1 MSLLVKVNQS
11 DNVAIAV
18 QPLTAGTEIEGL
30 HINQDIP
37 QAHKVALADIPKGSP
52 VIRYGVILGYA
63 MNPIRRGDWINEF
76 MLELPTPP
84 SVDDMEYGKNIV
96 TELPD
101 PPVTTFEGYV
111 NSDGGYA
118 GTRNILGI
126 STTVQCVTGVL
137 NVAVKRMKEELLPKY
152 PNVDDIVPINHA
164 YGCGVAINAPE
175 ASDIIRALEREL
187 KKAGAKIHLHTAVQE
202 IVKKPVTDS
211 VNTLESEAALTES
224 GYDAGK
230 SRKGKKLSDIPQEK
244 ITGVILTDGTFME
257 GDAVIVATG
266 GFSYQS
272 TGSTGDGYRF
282 ARELGL
288 KVTDIA
294 PSLVPLKTKED
305 YVPKLQGL
313 SLKNTGLTIKN
324 GKKVLYEDFGEM
336 MFTHFGVTG
345 PMILS
350 ASAHIGAKLA
360 KAPNGELSAYLDLKP
375 ALTREQ
381 LDARILR
388 EFEAGPN
395 KQFKNVIG
403 VLFPSSLTP
412 VMLEL
417 GGIPAEKKIH
427 DISREERQH
436 FIDLIKAFPFTITGM
451 GEFKEAIIT
460 RGGVSVKEIN
470 PGTMEVKKISGLY
483 FAGEVLDLD
492 AVTGGY
498 NLQIAWSTAYLAAQ
512 AIRYCSLRSQ

>member
-1 MSLLVKVNQS
+1 MSKVLIIGGGAAGMMAGVFAARNHHEVHILEKNEKLGKKVFITGKGRCNVTNACDTEELFPAMMSNPKFLYSSFYSFTPQDVMEFFEEAGVPLKVERGNRVFPQS
-11 DNVAIAV
+11 D
-18 QPLTAGTEIEGL
+18 
-30 HINQDIP
+30 H
-37 QAHKVALADIPKGSP
+37 S
-52 VIRYGVILGYA
+52 
-63 MNPIRRGDWINEF
+63 
-76 MLELPTPP
+76 
-84 SVDDMEYGKNIV
+84 
-96 TELPD
+96 
-101 PPVTTFEGYV
+101 
-111 NSDGGYA
+111 
-118 GTRNILGI
+118 
-126 STTVQCVTGVL
+126 
-137 NVAVKRMKEELLPKY
+137 
-152 PNVDDIVPINHA
+152 
-164 YGCGVAINAPE
+164 
-175 ASDIIRALEREL
+175 SDIIRALEREL
-187 KKAGAKIHLHTAVQE
+187 KKAGAKIHFHTAVKE
-202 IVKKPVTDS
+202 IVKESETDS
-211 VNTLESEAALTES
+211 V
-224 GYDAGK
+224 
-230 SRKGKKLSDIPQEK
+230 
-244 ITGVILTDGTFME
+244 TGVILTDGTFME

-305 YVPKLQGL
+305 YIPKLQGL

-470 PGTMEVKKISGLY
+470 PGTMESKKISGLY

-512 AIRYCSLRSQ
+512 TI

>member
-1 MSLLVKVNQS
+1 MSKVLIIGGGAAGMMAGVFAARNHHEVHILEKNEKLGKKVFITGKGRCNVANACDTEELFPAVMSNPKFLYSGFYSFGPQDVMNFFEEAGVPLKVERGNRVFPQS
-11 DNVAIAV
+11 D
-18 QPLTAGTEIEGL
+18 
-30 HINQDIP
+30 H
-37 QAHKVALADIPKGSP
+37 S
-52 VIRYGVILGYA
+52 
-63 MNPIRRGDWINEF
+63 
-76 MLELPTPP
+76 
-84 SVDDMEYGKNIV
+84 
-96 TELPD
+96 
-101 PPVTTFEGYV
+101 
-111 NSDGGYA
+111 
-118 GTRNILGI
+118 
-126 STTVQCVTGVL
+126 
-137 NVAVKRMKEELLPKY
+137 
-152 PNVDDIVPINHA
+152 
-164 YGCGVAINAPE
+164 
-175 ASDIIRALEREL
+175 SDIIRALEREL
-187 KKAGAKIHLHTAVQE
+187 KKAGAKVHLHTAVKE
-202 IVKKPVTDS
+202 VVKEQITDPE
-211 VNTLESEAALTES
+211 TGTE
-224 GYDAGK
+224 K
-230 SRKGKKLSDIPQEK
+230 EK

-282 ARELGL
+282 AKELGL
-288 KVTDIA
+288 KVTDIS

-305 YVPKLQGL
+305 YIPKLQGL
-313 SLKNTGLTIKN
+313 SLKNTGLIIKN

-388 EFEAGPN
+388 EFETGQN

-417 GGIPAEKKIH
+417 GGIPADKKIH

-460 RGGVSVKEIN
+460 KGGVSVKEIN
-470 PGTMEVKKISGLY
+470 PGTMESKKISGLY

-512 AIRYCSLRSQ
+512 AIQ

>member
-1 MSLLVKVNQS
+1 MSKVLIIGGGAAGMMAGVFAARNHHEVHILEKNEKLGKKVFITGKGRCNVANACDTEELFPAVMSNPKFLYSGFYSFGPQDVMNFFEEAGVPLKVERGNRVFPQS
-11 DNVAIAV
+11 D
-18 QPLTAGTEIEGL
+18 
-30 HINQDIP
+30 H
-37 QAHKVALADIPKGSP
+37 S
-52 VIRYGVILGYA
+52 
-63 MNPIRRGDWINEF
+63 
-76 MLELPTPP
+76 
-84 SVDDMEYGKNIV
+84 
-96 TELPD
+96 
-101 PPVTTFEGYV
+101 
-111 NSDGGYA
+111 
-118 GTRNILGI
+118 
-126 STTVQCVTGVL
+126 
-137 NVAVKRMKEELLPKY
+137 
-152 PNVDDIVPINHA
+152 
-164 YGCGVAINAPE
+164 
-175 ASDIIRALEREL
+175 SDIIRALEREL
-187 KKAGAKIHLHTAVQE
+187 KKAGAKVHLHTTVKE
-202 IVKKPVTDS
+202 IVKKP
-211 VNTLESEAALTES
+211 EA
-224 GYDAGK
+224 
-230 SRKGKKLSDIPQEK
+230 EK
-244 ITGVILTDGTFME
+244 VTGVILEDGTFME

-288 KVTDIA
+288 KVTDIS

-305 YVPKLQGL
+305 YIPKLQGL

-336 MFTHFGVTG
+336 IFTHFGVTG

-360 KAPNGELSAYLDLKP
+360 KAENGELCAYLDLKP
-375 ALTREQ
+375 ALTKEQ

-388 EFEAGPN
+388 EFETGQN

-436 FIDLIKAFPFTITGM
+436 FVDLVKAFPFTITGM

-460 RGGVSVKEIN
+460 KGGVSVKEIN
-470 PGTMEVKKISGLY
+470 PGTMESKKISGLY

-512 AIRYCSLRSQ
+512 AIQ

>member
-1 MSLLVKVNQS
+1 MRKQAPLRYYKKDIIPTRQELFRSGAVRRVWINAKKHRKEHSMSKVLIIGGGAAGMMAGVFAARNHHEVHILEKNEKLGKKVFITGKGRCNVANACDTEELFPAVMSNPKFLYSGFYSFGPQDVMNFFEEAGVPLKVERGNRVFPQS
-11 DNVAIAV
+11 D
-18 QPLTAGTEIEGL
+18 
-30 HINQDIP
+30 H
-37 QAHKVALADIPKGSP
+37 S
-52 VIRYGVILGYA
+52 
-63 MNPIRRGDWINEF
+63 
-76 MLELPTPP
+76 
-84 SVDDMEYGKNIV
+84 
-96 TELPD
+96 
-101 PPVTTFEGYV
+101 
-111 NSDGGYA
+111 
-118 GTRNILGI
+118 
-126 STTVQCVTGVL
+126 
-137 NVAVKRMKEELLPKY
+137 
-152 PNVDDIVPINHA
+152 
-164 YGCGVAINAPE
+164 
-175 ASDIIRALEREL
+175 SDIIRALEREL
-187 KKAGAKIHLHTAVQE
+187 KKAGAKVHLHTTVKE
-202 IVKKPVTDS
+202 IVKKP
-211 VNTLESEAALTES
+211 EA
-224 GYDAGK
+224 
-230 SRKGKKLSDIPQEK
+230 EK
-244 ITGVILTDGTFME
+244 VTGVILEDGTFME
-257 GDAVIVATG
+257 GDAVIIATG

-288 KVTDIA
+288 KVTDIS

-305 YVPKLQGL
+305 YIPKLQGL

-360 KAPNGELSAYLDLKP
+360 KAENGELCAYLDLKP
-375 ALTREQ
+375 ALTKEQ

-388 EFEAGPN
+388 EFEAGQN

-436 FIDLIKAFPFTITGM
+436 FVDLVKAFPFTITGM

-460 RGGVSVKEIN
+460 KGGVSVKEIN
-470 PGTMEVKKISGLY
+470 PGTMESKKISGLY

-512 AIRYCSLRSQ
+512 AIQ

>member
-1 MSLLVKVNQS
+1 MDKRKKHRKEHSMSKVLIIGGGAAGMMAGVFAARNHHEVHILEKNEKLGKKVFITGKGRCNVANACDTEELFPAVMSNPKFLYSGFYSFGPQDVMNFFEEAGVPLKVERGNRVFPQS
-11 DNVAIAV
+11 D
-18 QPLTAGTEIEGL
+18 
-30 HINQDIP
+30 H
-37 QAHKVALADIPKGSP
+37 S
-52 VIRYGVILGYA
+52 
-63 MNPIRRGDWINEF
+63 
-76 MLELPTPP
+76 
-84 SVDDMEYGKNIV
+84 
-96 TELPD
+96 
-101 PPVTTFEGYV
+101 
-111 NSDGGYA
+111 
-118 GTRNILGI
+118 
-126 STTVQCVTGVL
+126 
-137 NVAVKRMKEELLPKY
+137 
-152 PNVDDIVPINHA
+152 
-164 YGCGVAINAPE
+164 
-175 ASDIIRALEREL
+175 SDIIRALEREL
-187 KKAGAKIHLHTAVQE
+187 KKAGAKVHLHTTVKE
-202 IVKKPVTDS
+202 IVKKP
-211 VNTLESEAALTES
+211 EA
-224 GYDAGK
+224 
-230 SRKGKKLSDIPQEK
+230 EK
-244 ITGVILTDGTFME
+244 VTGVILEDGTFME
-257 GDAVIVATG
+257 GDAVIIATG

-288 KVTDIA
+288 KVTDIS

-305 YVPKLQGL
+305 YIPKLQGL

-360 KAPNGELSAYLDLKP
+360 KAENGELCAYLDLKP
-375 ALTREQ
+375 ALTKEQ

-388 EFEAGPN
+388 EFETGQN

-436 FIDLIKAFPFTITGM
+436 FVDLVKAFPFTITGM

-460 RGGVSVKEIN
+460 KGGVSVKEIN
-470 PGTMEVKKISGLY
+470 PGTMESKKISGLY

-512 AIRYCSLRSQ
+512 AIQ

>member
-1 MSLLVKVNQS
+1 MSKVLIIGGGAAGMMAGVFAARNHHEVHILEKNEKLGKKVFITGKGRCNVANACDTEELFPAVMSNPKFLYSGFYSFGPQDVMNFFEEAGVPLKVERGNRVFPQS
-11 DNVAIAV
+11 D
-18 QPLTAGTEIEGL
+18 
-30 HINQDIP
+30 H
-37 QAHKVALADIPKGSP
+37 S
-52 VIRYGVILGYA
+52 
-63 MNPIRRGDWINEF
+63 
-76 MLELPTPP
+76 
-84 SVDDMEYGKNIV
+84 
-96 TELPD
+96 
-101 PPVTTFEGYV
+101 
-111 NSDGGYA
+111 
-118 GTRNILGI
+118 
-126 STTVQCVTGVL
+126 
-137 NVAVKRMKEELLPKY
+137 
-152 PNVDDIVPINHA
+152 
-164 YGCGVAINAPE
+164 
-175 ASDIIRALEREL
+175 SDIIRALEREL
-187 KKAGAKIHLHTAVQE
+187 KKAGAKVHLHTTVKE
-202 IVKKPVTDS
+202 IVKKP
-211 VNTLESEAALTES
+211 EA
-224 GYDAGK
+224 
-230 SRKGKKLSDIPQEK
+230 EK
-244 ITGVILTDGTFME
+244 VTGVILEDGTFME

-288 KVTDIA
+288 KVTDIS

-305 YVPKLQGL
+305 YIPKLQGL

-360 KAPNGELSAYLDLKP
+360 KAENRELCAYLDLKP
-375 ALTREQ
+375 ALTKEQ

-388 EFEAGPN
+388 EFEAAQN

-436 FIDLIKAFPFTITGM
+436 FVDLVKAFPFTITGM

-460 RGGVSVKEIN
+460 KGGVSVKEIN
-470 PGTMEVKKISGLY
+470 PGTMESKKISGLY

-512 AIRYCSLRSQ
+512 AIQ

>member
-1 MSLLVKVNQS
+1 MSKVLIIGGGAAGMMAGVFVARNHHEVHILEKNEKLGKKVFITGKGRCNVTNTCDTEELFPAMMSNPKFLYSSFYSFTPQDVMEFFEEAGVPLKVERGNRVFPQS
-11 DNVAIAV
+11 D
-18 QPLTAGTEIEGL
+18 
-30 HINQDIP
+30 H
-37 QAHKVALADIPKGSP
+37 S
-52 VIRYGVILGYA
+52 
-63 MNPIRRGDWINEF
+63 
-76 MLELPTPP
+76 
-84 SVDDMEYGKNIV
+84 
-96 TELPD
+96 
-101 PPVTTFEGYV
+101 
-111 NSDGGYA
+111 
-118 GTRNILGI
+118 
-126 STTVQCVTGVL
+126 
-137 NVAVKRMKEELLPKY
+137 
-152 PNVDDIVPINHA
+152 
-164 YGCGVAINAPE
+164 
-175 ASDIIRALEREL
+175 SDIIRALEREL
-187 KKAGAKIHLHTAVQE
+187 KKAGAKIHLHTVVKE
-202 IVKKPVTDS
+202 IVKESETDS
-211 VNTLESEAALTES
+211 V
-224 GYDAGK
+224 
-230 SRKGKKLSDIPQEK
+230 
-244 ITGVILTDGTFME
+244 TGVILTDGTFME

-305 YVPKLQGL
+305 YIPKLQGL

-350 ASAHIGAKLA
+350 ASAHIGAKLT

-375 ALTREQ
+375 ALTKEQ

-470 PGTMEVKKISGLY
+470 PGTMESKKISGLY

-512 AIRYCSLRSQ
+512 AIQCL

>member
-1 MSLLVKVNQS
+1 MSKVLIIGGGAAGMMAGVFAARNHHEVHILEKNEKLGKKVFITGKGRCNVANACDTEELFPAVMSNPKFLYSGFYSFGPQDVMNFFEEAGVPLKVERGNRVFPQS
-11 DNVAIAV
+11 D
-18 QPLTAGTEIEGL
+18 
-30 HINQDIP
+30 H
-37 QAHKVALADIPKGSP
+37 S
-52 VIRYGVILGYA
+52 
-63 MNPIRRGDWINEF
+63 
-76 MLELPTPP
+76 
-84 SVDDMEYGKNIV
+84 
-96 TELPD
+96 
-101 PPVTTFEGYV
+101 
-111 NSDGGYA
+111 
-118 GTRNILGI
+118 
-126 STTVQCVTGVL
+126 
-137 NVAVKRMKEELLPKY
+137 
-152 PNVDDIVPINHA
+152 
-164 YGCGVAINAPE
+164 
-175 ASDIIRALEREL
+175 SDIIRALEREL
-187 KKAGAKIHLHTAVQE
+187 KKAGAVIHLHTTVKE
-202 IVKKPVTDS
+202 IVKESETDS
-211 VNTLESEAALTES
+211 ASENQSQNEFRNEAADQES
-224 GYDAGK
+224 AKAKDKAGK
-230 SRKGKKLSDIPQEK
+230 ADNTVKEK
-244 ITGVILTDGTFME
+244 ITGVILEDGTFIK

-288 KVTDIA
+288 KVTDIS

-305 YVPKLQGL
+305 YIPKLQGL

-375 ALTREQ
+375 ALTKEQ

-388 EFEAGPN
+388 EFEAGQN

-460 RGGVSVKEIN
+460 KGGVSVKEIN
-470 PGTMEVKKISGLY
+470 PGTMESKKISGLY

-512 AIRYCSLRSQ
+512 AIQ

>member
-1 MSLLVKVNQS
+1 MDKRKKHRKEHSMSKVLIIGGGAAGMMAGVFAARNHHEVHILEKNEKLGKKVFITGKGRCNVANACDTEELFPAVMSNPKFLYSGFYSFGPQDVMNFFEEAGVPLKVERGNRVFPQS
-11 DNVAIAV
+11 D
-18 QPLTAGTEIEGL
+18 
-30 HINQDIP
+30 H
-37 QAHKVALADIPKGSP
+37 S
-52 VIRYGVILGYA
+52 
-63 MNPIRRGDWINEF
+63 
-76 MLELPTPP
+76 
-84 SVDDMEYGKNIV
+84 
-96 TELPD
+96 
-101 PPVTTFEGYV
+101 
-111 NSDGGYA
+111 
-118 GTRNILGI
+118 
-126 STTVQCVTGVL
+126 
-137 NVAVKRMKEELLPKY
+137 
-152 PNVDDIVPINHA
+152 
-164 YGCGVAINAPE
+164 
-175 ASDIIRALEREL
+175 SDIIRALEREL
-187 KKAGAKIHLHTAVQE
+187 KKAGAKVHLHTTVKE
-202 IVKKPVTDS
+202 IVKKP
-211 VNTLESEAALTES
+211 EA
-224 GYDAGK
+224 
-230 SRKGKKLSDIPQEK
+230 EK
-244 ITGVILTDGTFME
+244 VTGVILEDGTFME

-288 KVTDIA
+288 KVTDIS

-305 YVPKLQGL
+305 YIPKLQGL

-360 KAPNGELSAYLDLKP
+360 KAENGELCAYLDLKP
-375 ALTREQ
+375 ALTKEQ
-381 LDARILR
+381 LDVRILR
-388 EFEAGPN
+388 EFETGQN

-417 GGIPAEKKIH
+417 GGIPAEKRIH

-436 FIDLIKAFPFTITGM
+436 FVDLVKAFPFTITGM

-460 RGGVSVKEIN
+460 KGGVSVKEIN
-470 PGTMEVKKISGLY
+470 PGTMESKKISGLY

-512 AIRYCSLRSQ
+512 AIQ

>member
-1 MSLLVKVNQS
+1 MLPVVHIYIDRSEAETWNHDEIDNLQGKINTGEYSMSKVIIIGGGAAGMMAGVFAARNHHEVHILEKNEKLGKKVFITGKGRCNVTNACDTEELFPAMMSNPKFLYSSFYSFTPQDVMEFFEKAGVPLKVERGNRVFPQS
-11 DNVAIAV
+11 D
-18 QPLTAGTEIEGL
+18 
-30 HINQDIP
+30 H
-37 QAHKVALADIPKGSP
+37 S
-52 VIRYGVILGYA
+52 
-63 MNPIRRGDWINEF
+63 
-76 MLELPTPP
+76 
-84 SVDDMEYGKNIV
+84 
-96 TELPD
+96 
-101 PPVTTFEGYV
+101 
-111 NSDGGYA
+111 
-118 GTRNILGI
+118 
-126 STTVQCVTGVL
+126 
-137 NVAVKRMKEELLPKY
+137 
-152 PNVDDIVPINHA
+152 
-164 YGCGVAINAPE
+164 
-175 ASDIIRALEREL
+175 SDIIRALEREL
-187 KKAGAKIHLHTAVQE
+187 KKAGAKVHLHTTVKE
-202 IVKKPVTDS
+202 IVKKP
-211 VNTLESEAALTES
+211 EA
-224 GYDAGK
+224 
-230 SRKGKKLSDIPQEK
+230 EK
-244 ITGVILTDGTFME
+244 VTGVILEDDTFME

-288 KVTDIA
+288 KVTDIS

-305 YVPKLQGL
+305 YIPKLQGL

-350 ASAHIGAKLA
+350 ASAHIGTKLA
-360 KAPNGELSAYLDLKP
+360 KAENGELCAYLDLKP
-375 ALTREQ
+375 ALTKEQ

-388 EFEAGPN
+388 EFETGQN

-436 FIDLIKAFPFTITGM
+436 FVDLVKAFPFTITGM

-460 RGGVSVKEIN
+460 KGGVSVKEIN
-470 PGTMEVKKISGLY
+470 PGTMESKKISGLY

-512 AIRYCSLRSQ
+512 AIQ